1 MALPLPA
8 SLASQETPFKR
19 PFNLAARITSPLAV
33 ESDSYLGGF
42 AFGARLRYLDMMQF
56 VWWTPGAMPT
66 AFGYGSGAYGSGP
79 YGEAAPVVATG
90 YGSRAYGSGPYG
102 EAASGAF
109 GAGNYGRGPF
119 GGS

>member
-8 SLASQETPFKR
+8 SLAGQQTPFER

-42 AFGARLRYLDMMQF
+42 AGGARLRYLDMMQF
-56 VWWTPGAMPT
+56 VWWTPDALPV
-66 AFGYGSGAYGSGP
+66 APEPVGYGSGAYG
-79 YGEAAPVVATG
+79 A
-90 YGSRAYGSGPYG
+90 GPYG